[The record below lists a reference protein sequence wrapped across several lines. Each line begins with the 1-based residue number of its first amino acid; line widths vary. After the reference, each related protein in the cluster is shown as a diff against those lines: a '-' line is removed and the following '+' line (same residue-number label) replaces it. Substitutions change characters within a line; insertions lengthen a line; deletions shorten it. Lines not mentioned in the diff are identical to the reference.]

1 MFQSSLL
8 FYLQKMHLKKYLLGY
23 PPQLLKAIGAV
34 DIFTMINF
42 YAYIFS
48 FVVVCG
54 AIQAMNIGI
63 SIISKETR
71 FKTADFLLTKPA
83 SRFKILTSKLSAGI
97 TNLLITNIIYVGLSV
112 FVLKTF
118 QNTDF
123 DMKIFLLISCSLFL
137 EQLIFFALRNIYSSY
152 RS

>member
-1 MFQSSLL
+1 ML
-8 FYLQKMHLKKYLLGY
+8 LKKYLLGY

-83 SRFKILTSKLSAGI
+83 SRTKILTAKLLAGI
-97 TNLLITNIIYVGLSV
+97 TSLLITNIIYIGFSIIVV
-112 FVLKTF
+112 KAF
-118 QNTDF
+118 QTEDF
-123 DMKIFLLISCSLFL
+123 NMKIFLLISCSLFL
-137 EQLIFFALRNIYSSY
+137 EQLIFFALRIIYGSY
-152 RS
+152 NA